1 MIYFISGKN
10 NGVWHSLVVRL
21 VRDQE
26 AAGSNPVTP
35 TSVSVHQDTHIFYI
49 CYEHSD
55 QRQVAAPNHRGRAEQ
70 ILAIYHDG
78 EVRILTVS
86 PDQQAV
92 PAPKIGCSYCLFFC
106 SSHDGEVCCEHSA
119 KIGFESNLKPQTY
132 VVFTIKIFYHR
143 CG

>member
-1 MIYFISGKN
+1 M
-10 NGVWHSLVVRL
+10 LLRL
-21 VRDQE
+21 GRRCRRFE
-26 AAGSNPVTP
+26 P
-35 TSVSVHQDTHIFYI
+35 
-49 CYEHSD
+49 CHSD

-119 KIGFESNLKPQTY
+119 KIGFESNLKPQTH
-132 VVFTIKIFYHR
+132 VVFYDKNILSQMRLRKSKGI
-143 CG
+143 